1 MQAKI
6 SIKMDNAAFEDNGNG
21 NELAR
26 ILEKAAA
33 WAEAAI
39 LAAGDSK
46 NLFDINGNKVGTFA
60 ITD

>member
-1 MQAKI
+1 MKSTI
-6 SIKMDNAAFEDNGNG
+6 TIKMDNAAFEDNGNG

-33 WAEAAI
+33 WAEASI
-39 LAAGDSK
+39 LEAGDSK
-46 NLFDINGNKVGTFA
+46 NLFDINGNKVGTLA